1 MREHRL
7 KYNGN
12 GIREL
17 KKRIGL
23 FKSGAGFTLIELL
36 IVIAVLGILSAGV
49 LTAINITGNINKA
62 NLAKAKTFSASI
74 ENSLSINQVGKWS
87 FEDDPLIGGV
97 DDTSGYSRT
106 GIVSGSA
113 SKVPNEAL
121 LGNALDFNGSTD
133 YITVADTSGIDFSQS
148 FTITAWVNL
157 DRFGDPS
164 VSSCGDKRAM
174 IVRKGANSPG
184 TVEFGTR
191 GAGSNDFNFV
201 VRTSA
206 LSWVGRGFGKAPL
219 NKWQHISL
227 SYEGN
232 SGTIKAYLNGE
243 ITWLE
248 NVGALATST
257 GNISIGG
264 GTPNCSSS
272 FTDGRIDEVGIYKET
287 LTASQIYYLY
297 ASGFIKRYIALK

>member
-1 MREHRL
+1 LSFELLTINFLISLYSM
-7 KYNGN
+7 KQDYN
-12 GIREL
+12 IEFS
-17 KKRIGL
+17 K
-23 FKSGAGFTLIELL
+23 GFTLIELL
-36 IVIAVLGILSAGV
+36 VTVALLGILAGGILMV
-49 LTAINITGNINKA
+49 LDIGGILT
-62 NLAKAKTFSASI
+62 KAKLTQAKKFSASI
-74 ENSLSINQVGKWS
+74 ENALAISQVGKWS
-87 FEDDPLIGGV
+87 FEDDPLVDGV

-106 GIVSGSA
+106 GSVSGSA

-191 GAGSNDFNFV
+191 GAGSNDFSFV

-219 NKWQHISL
+219 NKWHHISL

-272 FTDGRIDEVGIYKET
+272 FTDGRIDEVGIYQQA
-287 LTASQIYYLY
+287 LTFSQIQYLY
-297 ASGFIKRYIALK
+297 AQGLPRHP

>member
-1 MREHRL
+1 M
-7 KYNGN
+7 KQDYN
-12 GIREL
+12 IEFS
-17 KKRIGL
+17 K
-23 FKSGAGFTLIELL
+23 GFTLIELL
-36 IVIAVLGILSAGV
+36 VTVALLGILAGGILMV
-49 LTAINITGNINKA
+49 LDIGGILT
-62 NLAKAKTFSASI
+62 KAKLTQAKKFSASI
-74 ENSLSINQVGKWS
+74 ENTLALSQVGKWS
-87 FEDDPLIGGV
+87 FEDDPLVDEV

-106 GIVSGSA
+106 GSVSGSA

-191 GAGSNDFNFV
+191 GAGSNDFSFV

-219 NKWQHISL
+219 NKWHHISL

-272 FTDGRIDEVGIYKET
+272 FTDGRIDEVGIYQQA
-287 LTASQIYYLY
+287 LTFSQIQYLY
-297 ASGFIKRYIALK
+297 AQGLPRHP